1 MAPELPRILLLPTHL
16 QADELRELEARI
28 PTLTHNAHEAKVI
41 LGKISRPERALFEL
55 RRLKLAT
62 EPVALE
68 GAEGDEAIGDK
79 RGRSDAAE
87 VPSKRPRLSG
97 SEALRSRADEGHV
110 ATLDLLGGSG
120 DVVLVLKL
128 AWLLDSLEQNVVLPA
143 DDYLLYQGRKI
154 SSHSAQASNPGTPQP
169 RKEDETT
176 RSASA
181 VNDSPYSKR
190 TTRPGTSSSTASDG
204 RLHSEP
210 PTLHRETTSEH
221 EVPLPPIPDFLH
233 TTYSC
238 QRPSLVSPPN
248 ATFIAELKAIRTL
261 RLLRGDQ
268 VGVRAYSTS
277 IASLAAYPHLLQRPQ
292 EIERLPGCG
301 PKIAQL
307 YQQWTEDGCTDE
319 TRKAKT
325 DTELVVLKT
334 FYDIWGV
341 GDTTAR
347 QFFKKGWRDLD
358 DIVEYGWDSLSRVQQ
373 IGVKY
378 YDEFQLKIPRD
389 ETETIASVILAHAR
403 RVDPGFQMVIVG
415 SYRRGKPSSGD
426 VDVVL
431 SHPDEAQTLDIIERL
446 VSSLEKSNFITHT
459 LSVWTKNSERGQAP
473 LAWKGEGRRAGS
485 GFDTLDKAMV
495 VWQNPQDKGPHRRV
509 DIIIS
514 PWKTAG
520 CAILGWSGETTF
532 QRDLRRYCKVKM
544 GFKFDSSGVRSRAD
558 GSWVDLESSERG
570 PAPDMETAERRVFEG
585 LDLEWRPPAERCTG

>member
-154 SSHSAQASNPGTPQP
+154 SSHSAQASNPGTPSQGKRMKQLDQP
-169 RKEDETT
+169 RQCSLEPWEIGKRSTT
-176 RSASA
+176 ARIRSGQQDLER
-181 VNDSPYSKR
+181 VP
-190 TTRPGTSSSTASDG
+190 
-204 RLHSEP
+204 RLP
-210 PTLHRETTSEH
+210 QMDDCILNR
-221 EVPLPPIPDFLH
+221 
-233 TTYSC
+233 
-238 QRPSLVSPPN
+238 QRYIVKPHLNTSPPN

-292 EIERLPGCG
+292 GCG

>member
-55 RRLKLAT
+55 RRLKLVT

-68 GAEGDEAIGDK
+68 GAEGEEAIGGK
-79 RGRSDAAE
+79 RGRSDASE

-97 SEALRSRADEGHV
+97 SDALGSRADEGHV

-128 AWLLDSLEQNVVLPA
+128 AWLLDSLKQNV
-143 DDYLLYQGRKI
+143 
-154 SSHSAQASNPGTPQP
+154 P

-181 VNDSPYSKR
+181 VLARAMGDRQKVNDSPYSKR

-238 QRPSLVSPPN
+238 ERPSLVNPPN

-277 IASLAAYPHLLQRPQ
+277 IASLAAYPHHLQRPQ
-292 EIERLPGCG
+292 GCG

-473 LAWKGEGRRAGS
+473 WRG
-485 GFDTLDKAMV
+485 KAKAAV
-495 VWQNPQDKGPHRRV
+495 QDRDLTRWTKQWC
-509 DIIIS
+509 